1 MPIDLGK
8 LGKDGRVLNK
18 EWKNAIA
25 EHQKYR
31 VKNKYHKEND
41 MLGWNKKLQD
51 INTQYRELF
60 KSLEKKKKEE
70 EEEAHKLMEEANRK
84 AKEEEEKAKEAEE
97 KAKEERMQK
106 RRLNKEKRQ
115 LELSKMVPRKSMR
128 LAKKHK
134 LPRCPNGTRRN
145 KDNKKCEAKSSTRK
159 RCPKGTRKTYY
170 CKYL

>member
-18 EWKNAIA
+18 EWKNAVA
-25 EHQKYR
+25 SHQKYD
-31 VKNKYHKEND
+31 VKNKYHKKND

-51 INTQYRELF
+51 INTHYRELF

-84 AKEEEEKAKEAEE
+84 AKEAEE

-106 RRLNKEKRQ
+106 RRLNKKKQQ
-115 LELSKMVPRKSMR
+115 LEMSKMVPRKSMR

-134 LPRCPNGTRRN
+134 MPRCPNGTRRN
-145 KDNKKCEAKSSTRK
+145 KDNKKCEEKSSTRK
-159 RCPKGTRKTYY
+159 RCPNGTRKNKKTGE
-170 CKYL
+170 CSKK